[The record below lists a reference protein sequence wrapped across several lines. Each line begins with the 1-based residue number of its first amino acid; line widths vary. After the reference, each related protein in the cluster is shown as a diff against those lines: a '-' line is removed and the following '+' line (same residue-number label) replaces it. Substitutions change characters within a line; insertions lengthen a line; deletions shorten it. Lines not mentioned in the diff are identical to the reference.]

1 MEIDGIKT
9 VRDAQEHSLVP
20 ITRWLFE
27 CDLLWLIDERTRI
40 GKNTSR
46 KSMIVK
52 RENTYALFV
61 NDVTGR
67 YGVYNENNDKDFMNE
82 D

>member
-1 MEIDGIKT
+1 MEISGIKT
-9 VRDAQEHSLVP
+9 VRDAQEHSLIP

-27 CDLLWLIDERTRI
+27 HDLLWLMDERTRI
-40 GKNTSR
+40 GENPSR
-46 KSMIVK
+46 KAMIVK

-67 YGVYNENNDKDFMNE
+67 YGTYDENNDKDFIDE
-82 D
+82 